1 MINFIKKGF
10 TLIELLIVIAIIGV
24 LTAIVTT
31 NLQSVRQRA
40 RDTRR
45 KSDLR
50 AIQQSLR
57 LYYNDAKQF
66 PSSTVDFD
74 INGCGTIAAPTAC
87 SWGSTFSTDSM
98 IYMSALPTDPSSSTT
113 PITYKYFSDSDDQY
127 TLVAQ
132 LENGSD
138 IDIADSQSRCTTAYA
153 SYTSPDKDTATDY
166 VACAQ

>member
-1 MINFIKKGF
+1 MFKLIKKGF
-10 TLIELLIVIAIIGV
+10 TLIELLIVIAIIGI

-31 NLQSVRQRA
+31 NLQAVRQRA

-57 LYYNDAKQF
+57 LYYNDAKSF
-66 PSSTVDFD
+66 PRSTVSFD
-74 INGCGTIAAPTAC
+74 IDGCGATPC
-87 SWGSTFSTDSM
+87 SWGGAFSNSSAV
-98 IYMSALPTDPSSSTT
+98 YMNALPTDPSSSTT
-113 PITYKYFSDSDDQY
+113 TIKYKYFSNSDDQY
-127 TLVAQ
+127 ALIAK

-138 IDIADSQSRCTTAYA
+138 TDIADSQARCATAYA
-153 SYTSPDKDTATDY
+153 TYTSPDKDTATDY